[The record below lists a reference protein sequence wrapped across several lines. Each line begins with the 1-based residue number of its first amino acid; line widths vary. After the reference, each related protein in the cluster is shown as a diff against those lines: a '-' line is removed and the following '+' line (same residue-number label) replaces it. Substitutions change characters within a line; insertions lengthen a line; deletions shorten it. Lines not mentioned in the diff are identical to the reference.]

1 HAADVAEH
9 GFPMEPES
17 HRQLLK
23 WRDGA
28 DAVSIRAHFPDGR
41 IPDVGQPW
49 IQKDLAAM
57 IRRLGDHGPDAF
69 YHGDIPKRIVQQIHD
84 HGGILS
90 EEDFSAYRPRA
101 SEPLRCDYRGY
112 ELLTPPPPSGGITML
127 QLLKTLEQF
136 DIPGMEKWGAP
147 YLHLVAEA
155 SKLCWIDRAHSLG
168 DPDFVK
174 MPIDQLLSREAAAD
188 KAAQLRK
195 HELHHGGDATIDT
208 GPHTS
213 NVSIVDRDGNIVSLT
228 PTKGFHFGSR
238 VVIEGLGLVLGHGM
252 SRFDFSPP
260 SHPNRPA
267 PGKRM
272 NHNMSPTIVL
282 KDGKPFAAV
291 GLPGGTKIIT
301 VTAQLLVNLIDFHS
315 SAQQTV
321 HAPRVHTEG
330 PEPIAVSGSLAKP
343 VVEQLKKMGHQ
354 VVIGQSIGG
363 PPNEVAG
370 PANAVLIPP

>member
-1 HAADVAEH
+1 MIRGLGDE
-9 GFPMEPES
+9 
-17 HRQLLK
+17 
-23 WRDGA
+23 GA
-28 DAVSIRAHFPDGR
+28 DAVYSGEIA
-41 IPDVGQPW
+41 
-49 IQKDLAAM
+49 
-57 IRRLGDHGPDAF
+57 
-69 YHGDIPKRIVQQIHD
+69 KRIVQQIHD

-90 EEDFSAYRPRA
+90 EDDFTTYRA
-101 SEPLRCDYRGY
+101 CAVEPLRCDYRGY

-127 QLLKTLEQF
+127 QLLKILEQF

-195 HELHHGGDATIDT
+195 HELHHGGDTTIDT

-213 NVSIVDRDGNIVSLT
+213 NVSMVDRDGNIVSLT
-228 PTKGFHFGSR
+228 ATQGFQFGSR

-252 SRFDFSPP
+252 SRFDFTPHD
-260 SHPNRPA
+260 HPNRPA

-272 NHNMSPTIVL
+272 YHNMSPTIVL
-282 KDGKPFAAV
+282 KEQQKPFAAV

-301 VTAQLLVNLIDFHS
+301 VTAQLLVNLIDFHC
-315 SAQQTV
+315 SAIQTV

-330 PEPIAVSGSLAKP
+330 PEPIAVSGSLPEPIVA
-343 VVEQLKKMGHQ
+343 ELKKMGHE

-363 PPNEVAG
+363 
-370 PANAVLIPP
+370 